1 MDVLTPSIL
10 FAYLLFTKGTMMTW
24 KKGKKHVQIQ
34 CLSYGKP
41 KEPVHLEGLRN
52 NVITEML
59 LDVLNIVKQQYISQ
73 FSLLTMSGI
82 NWDS

>member
-1 MDVLTPSIL
+1 
-10 FAYLLFTKGTMMTW
+10 MTW
-24 KKGKKHVQIQ
+24 KSDRFFLLKGKKHVQIQ
-34 CLSYGKP
+34 CLTYGKP

-82 NWDS
+82 NWDC

>member
-1 MDVLTPSIL
+1 MFII
-10 FAYLLFTKGTMMTW
+10 W
-24 KKGKKHVQIQ
+24 KTERA
-34 CLSYGKP
+34 SN
-41 KEPVHLEGLRN
+41 LEGLRN

>member
-1 MDVLTPSIL
+1 MFII
-10 FAYLLFTKGTMMTW
+10 W
-24 KKGKKHVQIQ
+24 KTEK
-34 CLSYGKP
+34 
-41 KEPVHLEGLRN
+41 PVHLEGLRN

-59 LDVLNIVKQQYISQ
+59 LGVLNIVKQQYISQ